1 MIESSFNILD
11 LIVLI
16 VIGLSAMLSFFRG
29 FLREVMSLGTWIA
42 ASIIALYLFPTA
54 SKLIE
59 PHVKSAVIASG
70 LASIGVFFIALISIS
85 IASGL
90 LLKFIK
96 PSKDVGILDNLIG
109 LCFGVARGVLIVAIA
124 YFIATIVI
132 VEKDMPDWVQE
143 AKSRPYIA
151 KAAKAVAKL
160 TPSYLD
166 AITAKGK
173 HAAADDKKSGE
184 KKFDDV
190 LKKLDASHDKKSD
203 ASDDASPSAA
213 LPSMEDLQQRI
224 REENE
229 KK

>member
-42 ASIIALYLFPTA
+42 ASIIALYGFPTV
-54 SKLIE
+54 STWIE

-70 LASIGVFFIALISIS
+70 LASIGVFFIALIFIS
-85 IASGL
+85 LLSGL

-96 PSKDVGILDNLIG
+96 PSKDVGVIDNLIG
-109 LCFGVARGVLIVAIA
+109 LGFGVARGLLIVAIG
-124 YFIATIVI
+124 YFIATIV
-132 VEKDMPDWVQE
+132 VLEKDMPDWVRE
-143 AKSRPYIA
+143 AKSRPYIS

-173 HAAADDKKSGE
+173 HVAADDRKIRE

-190 LKKLDASHDKKSD
+190 LKKLDDPHEKKSD
-203 ASDDASPSAA
+203 AGDDSS
-213 LPSMEDLQQRI
+213 LPSMEDLQERI